1 MSFSKLYILFTTCF
15 LSAQAVAQFG
25 PGMSVATDAL
35 EVNEIRA
42 LDMDG
47 DQDLDIVL
55 RQPSAIAWLEND
67 GAGNFGA
74 LDTIF
79 IATDLVGEF
88 EMADTDADG
97 DMDLLVDDPAS
108 STILYLVNEGNGIFA
123 APLIVV
129 YTEPNGVGSLVCNN
143 MVGDVLPELIYRGT
157 ETVYWAIN
165 ENGTFGM
172 LDSLFVGGTQL
183 SRGLFVWDMEGD
195 GDNDF
200 LTFSG
205 LSADGRVGINP
216 GGSGGSWTGT
226 SLLPSF
232 IHHHPY
238 NLLDIDED
246 GDLDLVAAD
255 NWREY
260 EFEVGSIG
268 TFVSHSISGV
278 AMGQVHAA
286 AVSKF
291 GCGNAVSA
299 VRCSANFGNPGAPVE
314 WTTFDAMLGEFGPV
328 TEIPDL
334 PSSQAI
340 GNGDLD
346 ADGKEDLILWHDD
359 SVLTWH
365 RNVLVADTLP
375 ALNLDPF
382 CYSGIP
388 FISYELP
395 APGSWSGPGVIE
407 GEFWAHTAGLG
418 SHELVRTVDH
428 GSGCVVS
435 TSEPVSVISDPVVE
449 PDFVDVCTTGVVQF
463 TADQPGGVWIG
474 TSADGSLDTDT
485 LERPAYHSAQ
495 YRITDPAGATCSGS
509 TVFNLFQIGHAIV
522 SPHGPYCESDPPQQI
537 SVVGGGLLG
546 GVFVENVPF
555 LEVEVVTNYANSVTF
570 DPSVGPSDYSFT
582 VGMAAPMVC
591 GQIDTITI
599 HVDAAIPAF
608 ELSPF
613 DTLCTS
619 AVDFPL
625 GEGPISGSTWSGDG
639 VANGLFTP
647 VGPFTDTFTDV
658 RLLYSAVAGACA
670 AEVETSI
677 AVGGPVIDTLGWVE
691 SLCGNAESIQ
701 FVASP
706 SGGSWAEPLEASGI
720 LDPSTVTETVPVG
733 INVAYTYTDITG
745 AACVDSLELIT
756 IEPVPDVTVSF
767 SVLCSNDAAVEL
779 GGQGS
784 PAGGWY
790 FIDDPAA
797 PLSELDPIVL
807 TDSAYVLSY
816 VYTDSFTGCTD
827 TAATDFTVEICLNI
841 GASIK
846 HSLQVFPNPTR
857 DGTFRITGQLPG
869 TDLLLYDATGRVLW
883 QRRAVGGN
891 IPIEISGLAT
901 GMYHLVAK
909 GVEGVQAIGVV
920 VE

>member
-1 MSFSKLYILFTTCF
+1 MSFFKLSILVVACI
-15 LSAQAVAQFG
+15 LSANVIAQFD
-25 PGMSVATDAL
+25 PGITIATNAHD
-35 EVNEIRA
+35 VIEIRA
-42 LDMDG
+42 LDMND
-47 DQDLDIVL
+47 DQHLDIVVQ
-55 RQPSAIAWLEND
+55 QPSAIAWLEND
-67 GAGNFGA
+67 GDGNFGA
-74 LDTIF
+74 LDTIYVSQGELGPF
-79 IATDLVGEF
+79 DFAVTQDNGGMDLVISDVE
-88 EMADTDADG
+88 ADTVL
-97 DMDLLVDDPAS
+97 LLVNDGAGNFGAPIGLLGTESRVALNLANVTGSDLPDLVIHFDDGVYVLENGS
-108 STILYLVNEGNGIFA
+108 GIFGSA
-123 APLIVV
+123 ELLGFGSTLIRPQ
-129 YTEPNGVGSLVCNN
+129 YVC
-143 MVGDVLPELIYRGT
+143 DIDDDDD
-157 ETVYWAIN
+157 
-165 ENGTFGM
+165 
-172 LDSLFVGGTQL
+172 LDIVCFV
-183 SRGLFVWDMEGD
+183 
-195 GDNDF
+195 
-200 LTFSG
+200 G
-205 LSADGRVGINP
+205 LSATITFLVNP
-216 GGSGGSWTGT
+216 GQTVDPWMEVSGFPLVYTNN
-226 SLLPSF
+226 LR
-232 IHHHPY
+232 
-238 NLLDIDED
+238 LLDVD
-246 GDLDLVAAD
+246 GDGVQDLI
-255 NWREY
+255 
-260 EFEVGSIG
+260 EVGSITRWVAFDLDNVTIYNYDG
-268 TFVSHSISGV
+268 AGSGYYFRK
-278 AMGQVHAA
+278 GWAA
-286 AVSKF
+286 QL
-291 GCGNAVSA
+291 GCGT
-299 VRCSANFGNPGAPVE
+299 GASMLWTDSIGEPVQ
-314 WTTFDAMLGEFGPV
+314 WATYDPVLGDFGPANV
-328 TEIPDL
+328 LPDL
-334 PSSQAI
+334 PSFSMMR
-340 GNGDLD
+340 NGDM
-346 ADGKEDLILWHDD
+346 DGDGNEDLILWHDD

-365 RNVLVADTLP
+365 RNVLVVDSLP

-382 CYSGIP
+382 CYTGLP

-418 SHELVRTVDH
+418 PHELVRTVDQ

-435 TSEPVSVISDPVVE
+435 TSELVMVISDPVVE
-449 PDFVDVCTTGVVQF
+449 PDFIDVCTTGVVQF

-474 TSADGSLDTDT
+474 TSAAGSLDTDT

-522 SPHGPYCESDPPQQI
+522 SPHGPYCESDPPQQF

-555 LEVEVVTNYANSVTF
+555 LEVEVVTNYANSVIF
-570 DPSVGPSDYSFT
+570 DPSIGPGDYSFT
-582 VGMAAPMVC
+582 VGMTAPMVC

-608 ELSPF
+608 ELLPF
-613 DTLCTS
+613 DTLCAS

-625 GEGPISGSTWSGDG
+625 GEGPISGSTWTGDG

-647 VGPFTDTFTDV
+647 VGPFTDGFTDV

-691 SLCGNAESIQ
+691 SLCGNAEPIQ

-706 SGGSWAEPLEASGI
+706 SGGSWAAPLDASGT
-720 LDPSTVTETVPVG
+720 LDPSTVTGTMPVG
-733 INVAYTYTDITG
+733 INVAYTYTDNTG
-745 AACVDSLELIT
+745 ASCVESLELIT
-756 IEPVPDVTVSF
+756 IEPVPDVTVNF

-846 HSLQVFPNPTR
+846 HSLQVFPNPSK
-857 DGTFRITGQLPG
+857 DGIFRITGQLPG
-869 TDLLLYDATGRVLW
+869 THLLLYDATGRVLW

-891 IPIEISGLAT
+891 IPVEITGLAT
-901 GMYHLVAK
+901 GLYRLVAK